1 MDVSSLAG
9 INHSHANQDNRANPV
24 LLAVA
29 ALSVYAYING
39 TLLPSTAFTALSIF
53 NELEFVLSV
62 VPELTTELL
71 DAIVSSKRI
80 QDYLQSAEKIPHTT
94 FSDKIVIRNASIA
107 WAADSDESVEDK
119 FMLRGVEL
127 EFPLHEL
134 SLISGKT
141 GSGKSLL
148 LAALLGEA
156 DILEGHVELPEPPN
170 CKSKFDYIATPA
182 NWILPNAIAYVAQIP
197 WIENANIRDNI
208 LFGLPYDESRY
219 RKTISACSLEQDFL
233 MLVDGEFT
241 EIGANGINLSGGQR
255 WRLSFARA
263 LYSRAGI
270 LVLDDI
276 FSAVDAHVGRHIF
289 EEGLCGEL
297 ATGRTRIL
305 VTHHMKLC
313 LPKAKYTVILE
324 DGTVAHAGLVED
336 LKTTGELTDILHS
349 EESIDAEG
357 DFIEEELELFNTGR
371 ARRQSQQDNHANQEV
386 PKPTPRQFVQ
396 TEEREHGSV
405 KRAMYWAYIKASGG

>member
-94 FSDKIVIRNASIA
+94 FSDKIAIRNASIA

-141 GSGKSLL
+141 GSGKS
-148 LAALLGEA
+148 
-156 DILEGHVELPEPPN
+156 
-170 CKSKFDYIATPA
+170 
-182 NWILPNAIAYVAQIP
+182 
-197 WIENANIRDNI
+197 
-208 LFGLPYDESRY
+208 
-219 RKTISACSLEQDFL
+219 
-233 MLVDGEFT
+233 
-241 EIGANGINLSGGQR
+241 
-255 WRLSFARA
+255 
-263 LYSRAGI
+263 
-270 LVLDDI
+270 
-276 FSAVDAHVGRHIF
+276 
-289 EEGLCGEL
+289 
-297 ATGRTRIL
+297 
-305 VTHHMKLC
+305 
-313 LPKAKYTVILE
+313 
-324 DGTVAHAGLVED
+324 
-336 LKTTGELTDILHS
+336 
-349 EESIDAEG
+349 
-357 DFIEEELELFNTGR
+357 
-371 ARRQSQQDNHANQEV
+371 
-386 PKPTPRQFVQ
+386 
-396 TEEREHGSV
+396 
-405 KRAMYWAYIKASGG
+405 